1 MASAVEMTNM
11 MIEME
16 KMKAEMEK
24 MKVENETLKKKAGGG
39 AAKPI
44 TFKVSEKG
52 AVSVYGLNA
61 RFPVTL
67 YKNQWLRLME
77 VMDGLKEFIAENEGK
92 LTE

>member
-1 MASAVEMTNM
+1 MASAVEMTTM

-16 KMKAEMEK
+16 KMRAEMEK
-24 MKVENETLKKKAGGG
+24 MKAENDTLKKKAGG
-39 AAKPI
+39 AKPI